1 MSSKIDATFQSLCEA
16 VNTPRSLA
24 LWLLFSS
31 KELSQFLNL
40 SVRAEDYLESQS
52 DKFRDD
58 YLCTEYLSKYKGL
71 DTGIDTRQVAL
82 AAFTTAEDQCKSA
95 NLRIRSLW
103 TPTGRS
109 CWDPVFHRAQLKIQS
124 CLGYAPKFAKMIDRF
139 RWGSGAT
146 ATLKGVDSCL
156 DSKLCEKQI
165 SVTRKA
171 LPYLRA
177 AMATDYAWLRARGID
192 ASGPTSVL
200 NDEFLVVQGSRGL
213 TVSKNAKTDRF
224 IAAEPTGNI
233 FLQLGVGSYIRK
245 CLKRSGIDLDD
256 QTINQSLA
264 RSALDLGLA
273 TVDLKAASDTIS
285 SAIVWHLLPH
295 SWATFLDALRSE
307 NIVIDDELRPLEKF
321 SSMGNG
327 FTFELESLIFW
338 ALVESLRDLRS
349 NGNGRVSVY
358 GDDIICP
365 SELYEELRELLD
377 FCGFTTNVKKTHAS
391 GLFRESCG
399 KHYFGGKDVTPI
411 YQKEI
416 PSTKAKAYRFHN
428 RLLYHAVDRG
438 SYVGSSLAIADRRL
452 LRVIRTS
459 RSVFKQW
466 EKVHRIP
473 VMHADVRTLDGGV
486 VSTPRQ
492 ARDSGWRWI
501 PGRQAWRCQTLCFFA
516 EEKIA
521 IHDAYYAL
529 ALRATSGRGSVLTLS
544 EPFTGNVAVRNGG
557 GYRTQK
563 RFFPESRDLLFL

>member
-24 LWLLFSS
+24 LWLMFRTD
-31 KELSQFLNL
+31 ELSQFLNMG
-40 SVRAEDYLESQS
+40 VRAEDYLESQS

-71 DTGIDTRQVAL
+71 NTGIDTRQVAL
-82 AAFTTAEDQCKSA
+82 AAFTAAEDQCRIT
-95 NLRIRSLW
+95 NERIRALW
-103 TPTGRS
+103 TATGRS
-109 CWDPVFHRAQLKIQS
+109 RWDPVFHRAQLKIQS
-124 CLGYAPKFAKMIDRF
+124 CIGYAPKFGKLLDRF

-177 AMATDYAWLRARGID
+177 AMATDYAWLRARGLD
-192 ASGPTSVL
+192 ASGPTSLL

-233 FLQLGVGSYIRK
+233 FLQLGVGSHIRT

-256 QTINQSLA
+256 QSVNQSLA
-264 RSALDLGLA
+264 RRALDLGLA

-295 SWATFLDALRSE
+295 SWATLLDALRSE
-307 NIVIDDELRPLEKF
+307 SVVLDGKVIPLEKF

-338 ALVESLRDLRS
+338 ALTESLRDLRLDRD
-349 NGNGRVSVY
+349 GRVSVY

-365 SELYEELRELLD
+365 SVLFAELKELLD
-377 FCGFTTNVKKTHAS
+377 YCGFTTNVKKTHAS

-416 PSTKAKAYRFHN
+416 PNTKAEAYRFHN

-452 LRVIRTS
+452 LRVIRRA
-459 RSVFKQW
+459 RSVFQQW
-466 EKVHRIP
+466 KKIHRIP

-486 VSTPRQ
+486 VSTP
-492 ARDSGWRWI
+492 AEAWDHGWRWI
-501 PGRQAWRCQTLCFFA
+501 AGRRAWRCQTLCFMPKTKTA
-516 EEKIA
+516 D
-521 IHDAYYAL
+521 HSAYYAL

-544 EPFTGNVAVRNGG
+544 EPFTGDVAVRNGG
-557 GYRTQK
+557 RGRTRK